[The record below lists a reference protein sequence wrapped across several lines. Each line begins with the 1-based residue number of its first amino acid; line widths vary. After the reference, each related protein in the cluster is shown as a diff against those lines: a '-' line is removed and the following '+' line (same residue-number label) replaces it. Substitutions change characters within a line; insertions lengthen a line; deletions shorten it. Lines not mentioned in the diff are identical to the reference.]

1 MAARQLSQSSP
12 FFFSIPDPRISKVV
26 APPNL
31 ERQVSS
37 ALEGAASRG
46 LSKISGEHC
55 EMVIGAEEDLQ
66 YSDPDD
72 GFESF
77 ETNTVVG
84 SPACITL
91 SSSSIYTKHPSR
103 ITVPVNHKLK

>member
-1 MAARQLSQSSP
+1 M
-12 FFFSIPDPRISKVV
+12 
-26 APPNL
+26 
-31 ERQVSS
+31 
-37 ALEGAASRG
+37 
-46 LSKISGEHC
+46 SKISGEHC